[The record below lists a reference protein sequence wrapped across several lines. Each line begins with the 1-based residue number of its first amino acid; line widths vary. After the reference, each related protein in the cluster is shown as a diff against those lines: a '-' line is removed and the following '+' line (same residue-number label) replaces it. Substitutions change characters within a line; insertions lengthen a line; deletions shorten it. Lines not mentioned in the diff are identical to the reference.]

1 MSRSVVTAASAVLFL
16 GCGRFQLA
24 GTAAEEP
31 AEPAPPSVVVYEI
44 HHERPVYYVDT
55 AWVEPEPAPAE
66 TVFVVEEFETYI
78 DVWESG
84 RPVRRA
90 RRPGRAAP
98 PAPTRPDRSRSPD
111 PRPNPRPE
119 PDEPPPRERPRP
131 VEAPRTAESVR
142 PVSLPVGPG
151 PQEPPVPSKPAELPV
166 AERPEPPAE
175 PLTPAEATRTPEQES
190 PPPAKAAPAEPPKG
204 GESELALGQAGA
216 N

>member
-1 MSRSVVTAASAVLFL
+1 MSRFVVTAASAVLFL

-44 HHERPVYYVDT
+44 HHEWPVYYVDT

-119 PDEPPPRERPRP
+119 PDEPL
-131 VEAPRTAESVR
+131 TA
-142 PVSLPVGPG
+142 
-151 PQEPPVPSKPAELPV
+151 
-166 AERPEPPAE
+166 
-175 PLTPAEATRTPEQES
+175 AEATRTPEQES